1 MYFSLYEKRIKKKI
15 QWYELFLESK
25 ESLIYAI
32 VGSKI
37 LPAFDF
43 LVLVYIQISD
53 I

>member
-1 MYFSLYEKRIKKKI
+1 MKRELKKKI

-37 LPAFDF
+37 LLAFDF
-43 LVLVYIQISD
+43 LVLVYIQICD